1 MKMDVTAITD
11 MPLED
16 WLLPNETIR
25 FSALDGHS
33 KLKVNVTDKRLI
45 FYKEGLAS
53 ESLEAYM
60 LDHIAG
66 YRITITRKITYL
78 ITGITLTVI
87 GIMAIIY
94 LLTFRH
100 TVFAAL
106 KPLPEL
112 ITVLILA
119 TPFFIAVTGIT
130 LIPYGIT
137 QYGNLELAITGKGKI
152 TKTLKLS
159 RHEYIQLSKHL
170 SMSQLLHEK

>member
-1 MKMDVTAITD
+1 MQKAVIG
-11 MPLED
+11 MPLEN
-16 WLLPNETIR
+16 WLLPNETIQ
-25 FSALDGHS
+25 FSALDGRS
-33 KLKVNVTDKRLI
+33 KLKVNVTDRRLI

-66 YRITITRKITYL
+66 YRITITRKIPYL
-78 ITGITLTVI
+78 IIGIILTVI
-87 GIMAIIY
+87 GIVAIIY

-100 TVFAAL
+100 TVFIAL
-106 KPLPEL
+106 KPLPDLVAAL
-112 ITVLILA
+112 IIFSPPLICL
-119 TPFFIAVTGIT
+119 TGIT
-130 LIPYGIT
+130 LTLYGLA

-170 SMSQLLHEK
+170 SMS

>member
-1 MKMDVTAITD
+1 MDVTAITD

-170 SMSQLLHEK
+170 SMSQL